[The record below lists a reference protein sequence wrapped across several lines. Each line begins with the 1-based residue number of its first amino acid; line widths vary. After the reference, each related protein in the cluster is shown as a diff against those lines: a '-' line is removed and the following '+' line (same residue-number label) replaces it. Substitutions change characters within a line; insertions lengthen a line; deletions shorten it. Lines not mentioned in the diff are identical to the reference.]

1 MAAISLSPFLL
12 WCKWAAQCQLPRW
25 RTQIKTK
32 GVCSCLFSQNGV
44 WLPILEEGT
53 SNGKQLG
60 KAAALSLAFEYV
72 LPMLSE
78 TWTYQEAVCGSER
91 PRAKHCHGTVYSW
104 HQLVIPKSWWVIYRA
119 GYLSIF
125 IIIIYFEG
133 RLGVGVC
140 ALQGSLCKALHA
152 LCIPPAVALLCCF
165 HNNQLMLST
174 WYQREI
180 DLTSLRPGR
189 CRNGCGVS
197 NPRLGQQL
205 CHP

>member
-104 HQLVIPKSWWVIYRA
+104 HQLVIPNH
-119 GYLSIF
+119 
-125 IIIIYFEG
+125 G
-133 RLGVGVC
+133 RLFVGLVIWVFLLLLFILRGDWVLGC
-140 ALQGSLCKALHA
+140 VLCRGHFAKRFMLFAYHQLWR
-152 LCIPPAVALLCCF
+152 CCVASITTSWC
-165 HNNQLMLST
+165 
-174 WYQREI
+174 YQHDINVR
-180 DLTSLRPGR
+180 LT
-189 CRNGCGVS
+189 
-197 NPRLGQQL
+197 
-205 CHP
+205 